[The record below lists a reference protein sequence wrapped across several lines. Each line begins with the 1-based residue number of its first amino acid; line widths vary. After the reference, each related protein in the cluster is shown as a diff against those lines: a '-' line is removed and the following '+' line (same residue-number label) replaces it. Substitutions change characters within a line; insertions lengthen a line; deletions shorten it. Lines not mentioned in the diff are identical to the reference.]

1 VSGGN
6 RVAKGLDTMR
16 GSGGVWRRKRGE
28 ILSGSGWFLR
38 VGIWGLR
45 VGIWSLRGV
54 WDGKKIKD
62 LSDFDVGRSFWFS
75 VVVKSL
81 KFILVVFF
89 W

>member
-1 VSGGN
+1 
-6 RVAKGLDTMR
+6 
-16 GSGGVWRRKRGE
+16 
-28 ILSGSGWFLR
+28 